1 MLVNSVTTKPAPNS
15 LQINLNAGSE
25 TPAIGAR
32 KALLEKL
39 GRERE
44 DMGI

>member
-1 MLVNSVTTKPAPNS
+1 MNSVTTRPAPNS
-15 LQINLNAGSE
+15 LQIRRRAGSE

-32 KALLEKL
+32 KALLGKL
-39 GRERE
+39 GRGRG